1 MAKRRDT
8 ILVIAKG
15 YRQVGSRQLAPSF
28 MSGVLS
34 KLRRDESIKPIVLS
48 FDDTSDVELRE
59 DLPDAEPRIV
69 RLRPSSTV
77 KGTSRTGSDFESW
90 SEWAKVPLTKD
101 ILYRSTT
108 FARIGREVASLLPA
122 LSVVHWLEPLAPWNA
137 AMNYF
142 LKSRGVKSY
151 MTIFSLHKR
160 YPAHYALLR
169 MTLAGLEKVVVT
181 TAGLQQVLSKDVG
194 VSFRDT
200 VRIPLGVDLEL
211 YKPCEDKPSA
221 KRRLGIS
228 PDHKVFSWFGPIE
241 PSTRRDFCCV
251 LNAAQYV
258 HERFPASFFIFAF
271 KNGIPS
277 KVGPCGDWVRFY
289 QGLRHIRDILSAT
302 DAIILPFSRRSWQR
316 GLPLT
321 IVEAL
326 ASGVPVITTKRGG
339 LDETITDG
347 FNGLL
352 VQEPEDV
359 CQAALTLCEAKGK
372 LDEMS
377 RNARL
382 VAERRFDLN
391 AVVQAYVDLWD
402 GSKT

>member
-15 YRQVGSRQLAPSF
+15 YRQIGSRQLAPSF

-34 KLRRDESIKPIVLS
+34 KLCCNESIKPIVLS
-48 FDDTSDVELRE
+48 FDDTSDVEFRE
-59 DLPDAEPRIV
+59 DLPNAEPRIV
-69 RLRPSSTV
+69 RLRASSTV
-77 KGTSRTGSDFESW
+77 KGTSRTGSDSESW

-101 ILYRSTT
+101 ILYRTTT

-169 MTLAGLEKVVVT
+169 MTLAGLKKVVVT
-181 TAGLQQVLSKDVG
+181 TAGLQQVISKDVG
-194 VSFRDT
+194 VPFRDT
-200 VRIPLGVDLEL
+200 AHIPLGVDLEL

-241 PSTRRDFCCV
+241 PSTAGDFYSV
-251 LNAAQYV
+251 LNAARHI
-258 HERFPASFFIFAF
+258 HERFPASSSIFAF
-271 KNGIPS
+271 KNGIPP
-277 KVGPCGDWVRFY
+277 KVDPCGDWVRFY
-289 QGLRHIRDILSAT
+289 QDLHHIRDILSAT
-302 DAIILPFSRRSWQR
+302 DAVILPFSRPSWQK

-339 LDETITDG
+339 LDETITSG

-352 VQEPEDV
+352 AQDPEDV
-359 CQAALTLCEAKGK
+359 CQAALSLCEAEGK

-391 AVVQAYVDLWD
+391 TAAQAYVDLWNC
-402 GSKT
+402 